1 MLADMSSE
9 DLTYWQAVDHVRPID
24 PTERIIEQ
32 VATLCCIVANANGA
46 KSKIQDFMPW
56 DITEADGHGMD
67 ANELVESM
75 PGGSEARNIVDN
87 ELAELE
93 AWRLS
98 KKEN

>member
-1 MLADMSSE
+1 MSSE
-9 DLTYWQAVDHVRPID
+9 DLTYWQAVDHVRPVD

-32 VATLCCIVANANGA
+32 VATLCCLVANANGA

-56 DITEADGHGMD
+56 NVRETDGESMD
-67 ANELVESM
+67 ASALVESM
-75 PGGSEARNIVDN
+75 PGGSAARDIVEN

-98 KKEN
+98 KKEK